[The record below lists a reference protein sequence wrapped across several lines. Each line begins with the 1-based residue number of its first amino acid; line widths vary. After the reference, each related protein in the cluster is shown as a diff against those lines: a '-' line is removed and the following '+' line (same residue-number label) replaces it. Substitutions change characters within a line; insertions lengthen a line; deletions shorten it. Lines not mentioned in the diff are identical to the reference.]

1 MQFNSGLVSSLL
13 GAIKPSA
20 TGSMTKWKSL
30 KWMMWDETSIR
41 KNKNSNKG
49 SVVGQLERL
58 FFVLGEEA
66 GLVYKKRRYF
76 GGTSHGDCI
85 GPILAPD
92 WDDTLI
98 QFWLAFRL

>member
-1 MQFNSGLVSSLL
+1 MMNRGLSSSLL

-20 TGSMTKWKSL
+20 TTSMTKWKSQKFL
-30 KWMMWDETSIR
+30 MWDETSIR
-41 KNKNSNKG
+41 KNKNRNKG

-58 FFVLGEEA
+58 HFILGEEA
-66 GLVYKKRRYF
+66 GLVYKKRRHH

-85 GPILAPD
+85 GPVLAPD

-98 QFWLAFRL
+98 